1 MAGIKI
7 SELPEASALAGNEIV
22 AIVQDNCTKFVSA
35 SAIGGTVS
43 NDIAGI
49 ITGCGLVG
57 GGTSGTICV
66 AIDNNCFDSFVNTT
80 TTVEAFSGSW
90 DQSTCAGL
98 ACTGTL
104 VASDISGLTCCQGT
118 VIASDIAGL
127 DQSACPGID
136 CVGTV
141 VASDISSFT
150 TCTGTVVSGDL
161 TGLDQSAC
169 AGIDCVGTLVAGNIN
184 GTDDVVAKFNAAG
197 DSVEDSC
204 ITDTGTLVTVSIDTQ
219 VTGDLITG
227 GSGHSVTTSTND
239 TAIIGGASNTIGGTA
254 CCGVVVGGG
263 SNQTTAQGSVTI
275 GGAFNCTTAKWSS
288 TIAGALNKVCGAGE
302 QAVVLGGCT
311 NIAKHNSAVLAGGT
325 NMTSVSG
332 CMLHTDSLYIKNLP
346 VSDPLLAG
354 VIWSD
359 GGTLKVSAG

>member
-22 AIVQDNCTKFVSA
+22 AIVQNNCTKFVSA

-98 ACTGTL
+98 ACTGAL

-127 DQSACPGID
+127 DQSACAGIL
-136 CVGTV
+136 
-141 VASDISSFT
+141 
-150 TCTGTVVSGDL
+150 CTGTVVAGDIAGL
-161 TGLDQSAC
+161 TSCTGTVVAGDIAGLTSC
-169 AGIDCVGTLVAGNIN
+169 TGTLVAGNIN

-204 ITDTGTLVTVSIDTQ
+204 ITDTGSLVTISIDTQ

-227 GSGHSVTTSTND
+227 GSGHSITTAEND
-239 TAIIGGASNTIGGTA
+239 SAIIGGVSNTIGGTA

-311 NIAKHNSAVLAGGT
+311 NIAKHNSAVVAGGT

-346 VSDPLLAG
+346 VSDPQLAG